1 MSDVERDGPRPTH
14 VVPFEGRDL
23 AVDVAGDPDGY
34 PVFLMHGM
42 PGSRVGPRPRSI
54 VLYRL
59 GIRLISYDRPGYGQ
73 SDRMRGRSVFDAGA
87 DVAAIADYLGVDT
100 FSVVGR
106 SGGGPHALAAAAH
119 SPERVER
126 VALLVSAAPSDAE
139 GLDWFE
145 GMVESNLEAY
155 SAADRQVAA
164 ESQIS
169 AKEAEEREVG
179 ALIDSLKARASEV
192 SADPES
198 MITQIGPGL
207 ASSDK
212 RVIGNV
218 GIKTLLTDTYTEA
231 VGGEQG
237 PTLSGGWVDDAIALR
252 KSWGFKLNQVTCRV
266 LLWHGMNDRFVP
278 VGHTEWLADQLRST
292 RVDAESVEV
301 RLAPGVAHFG
311 AVEVLPEILG
321 WLARPPALLESRR

>member
-1 MSDVERDGPRPTH
+1 MSDEDWAGPKPTYL
-14 VVPFEGRDL
+14 VPSGGHRL
-23 AVDVAGDPDGY
+23 AVDETGDPAGY

-54 VLYRL
+54 VLHRL

-73 SDRMRGRSVFDAGA
+73 STRMRGRTVFDAGA
-87 DVAAIADYLGVDT
+87 DVAAIADYLGLKS

-106 SGGGPHALAAAAH
+106 SGGGPHALAAAAYN
-119 SPERVER
+119 PERVER

-145 GMVESNLEAY
+145 GMVESNHEAY

-164 ESQIS
+164 KSELTDH
-169 AKEAEEREVG
+169 EAAAQEVG
-179 ALIDSLKARASEV
+179 ALIESLQARASEV

-198 MITQIGPGL
+198 MIATLGPDL
-207 ASSDK
+207 SSSDR
-212 RVIGNV
+212 RVIGNT
-218 GIKTLLTDTYTEA
+218 GLRTLLTDTYTEA
-231 VGGEQG
+231 VRGEQ
-237 PTLSGGWVDDAIALR
+237 SGGWVDDAIALR
-252 KSWGFKLNQVTCRV
+252 TGWGFKLNQVTCRV

-278 VGHTEWLADQLRST
+278 VTHSEWLADQLRST
-292 RVDAESVEV
+292 RVDNDSVEL
-301 RLAPGVAHFG
+301 RLAPGMAHFG

-321 WLARPPALLESRR
+321 WLARPPVPAGARR